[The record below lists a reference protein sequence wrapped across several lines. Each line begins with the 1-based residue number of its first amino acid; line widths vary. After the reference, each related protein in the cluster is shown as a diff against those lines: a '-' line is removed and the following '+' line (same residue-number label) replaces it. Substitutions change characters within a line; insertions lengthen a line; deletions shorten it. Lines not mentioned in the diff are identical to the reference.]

1 MLFRSVGYLQKYVD
15 DIICEKGK
23 FLPSYDL
30 WEEYEGISLYSMASI
45 FSSFNAML
53 KIYKSLKSVFENNR
67 LKIDT
72 INKKVK
78 TLEQGMS
85 EIKEYVLKTFY
96 DEKKKTFVRNVEDRK
111 IDISI
116 LGAITPFEMFSPDE
130 KNIQNTIER
139 INMTLRTYTG
149 GYVRYEED
157 R

>member
-1 MLFRSVGYLQKYVD
+1 
-15 DIICEKGK
+15 
-23 FLPSYDL
+23 
-30 WEEYEGISLYSMASI
+30 
-45 FSSFNAML
+45 
-53 KIYKSLKSVFENNR
+53 
-67 LKIDT
+67 
-72 INKKVK
+72 
-78 TLEQGMS
+78 MS

-157 R
+157 RYMGGYNPWPIANLWMACYNLEVGEDKKALENFEFVTNSCQEHGFLGEQVNNEAMKPAWIIGLTWSHAMYIVVLEKLKKKGLI